1 MQTVLNNLNP
11 SQREAVEYIDGA
23 MLILAGAGSG
33 KTKTITTRLAYL
45 ISQVGINP
53 SNTLTLTFTNKSAT
67 EMRNRAMEL
76 LPNNRIVQPLLC
88 TFHKFGLLFLKL
100 HISKLGRSNGFVIID
115 SDDKKRLLRS
125 IAKELKIE
133 LNIAFISS
141 EISKYKNSIL
151 SPEIVIQKSQLP
163 EYKKVATIY
172 KKYQENIEDNN
183 LVDFDDLLMLT
194 HKILTQD
201 DKLREEISKRYQ
213 YIMVDEYQDTNE
225 LQFQL
230 LELLCSQHNNL
241 CVVGDDDQSIYG
253 WRGANIRNILEFAD
267 NFDECKTIKLETNY
281 RSTTPISEV
290 ANKLIEN
297 NSARLDK
304 NLKSHKG
311 DGIDV
316 KLMHSLDESM
326 EASAIAKEIKR
337 LLDIGT
343 DPDEIAVLYRINALS
358 RSLEEGFIKYG
369 VNFKLIGG
377 MRFYE
382 RAEIKDLIS
391 YFRVISNLHDD
402 FSLIRIINKPKRG
415 IGKASIQKL
424 QKGAF
429 DDGMSLFG
437 YIQKITHIDSD
448 TLLSKRI
455 INSLS
460 TLVSNIDKLQRSI
473 KYDIENFIKLFE
485 KIIGLKDHYAM
496 MVDGFE
502 KILNIDEFYG
512 YFQEAIGQD
521 EEMSLDNFLND
532 ISLQSDQDQLEE
544 DTITIMSIHASK
556 GLEFEH
562 LFIIGLEEEFF
573 PLLGDK
579 TDMEEERRLGY
590 VAITRAK
597 SDLTLSY
604 VDSRF
609 YKGKRKM
616 ITKSRFLGEAGLI
629 RDTSLKITKSSH
641 FKKGDIVK
649 HKIFGFGRIQAVN
662 KSGKEYSLLINFGG
676 KKKNILS
683 SFVQSI

>member
-1 MQTVLNNLNP
+1 
-11 SQREAVEYIDGA
+11 
-23 MLILAGAGSG
+23 
-33 KTKTITTRLAYL
+33 
-45 ISQVGINP
+45 
-53 SNTLTLTFTNKSAT
+53 
-67 EMRNRAMEL
+67 
-76 LPNNRIVQPLLC
+76 
-88 TFHKFGLLFLKL
+88 
-100 HISKLGRSNGFVIID
+100 
-115 SDDKKRLLRS
+115 
-125 IAKELKIE
+125 
-133 LNIAFISS
+133 
-141 EISKYKNSIL
+141 
-151 SPEIVIQKSQLP
+151 
-163 EYKKVATIY
+163 
-172 KKYQENIEDNN
+172 
-183 LVDFDDLLMLT
+183 
-194 HKILTQD
+194 
-201 DKLREEISKRYQ
+201 
-213 YIMVDEYQDTNE
+213 
-225 LQFQL
+225 
-230 LELLCSQHNNL
+230 
-241 CVVGDDDQSIYG
+241 
-253 WRGANIRNILEFAD
+253 
-267 NFDECKTIKLETNY
+267 
-281 RSTTPISEV
+281 
-290 ANKLIEN
+290 
-297 NSARLDK
+297 
-304 NLKSHKG
+304 
-311 DGIDV
+311 
-316 KLMHSLDESM
+316 
-326 EASAIAKEIKR
+326 
-337 LLDIGT
+337 
-343 DPDEIAVLYRINALS
+343 
-358 RSLEEGFIKYG
+358 
-369 VNFKLIGG
+369 
-377 MRFYE
+377 
-382 RAEIKDLIS
+382 
-391 YFRVISNLHDD
+391 
-402 FSLIRIINKPKRG
+402 
-415 IGKASIQKL
+415 
-424 QKGAF
+424 
-429 DDGMSLFG
+429 MSLC
-437 YIQKITHIDSD
+437 I
-448 TLLSKRI
+448 L
-455 INSLS
+455 NSLS
-460 TLVSNIDKLQRSI
+460 TLISNIDKLQKSI
-473 KYDIENFIKLFE
+473 KYDIENFIELFE